1 MENENLLTDQL
12 IKFAL
17 EEKNEDLSWDY
28 IRILH
33 KRGNQEVFEAAK
45 KLCESNDANKIELGA
60 DILGQLG
67 IYIGYTDLP
76 FKEQTIPI
84 LLELSKTEKDIG
96 ALQAITFALG
106 RMNDEKAIQ
115 RILKLKNHAHED
127 IRFAVV
133 HGLLTIDEIDAVKA
147 LIELSS
153 DSDEDVRNWA
163 VFGLGSMIETDT
175 EEIRNALFA
184 RIGEKGSEVC
194 DEIRGEALVGLA
206 IRKDERV
213 IEPLLKEFASET
225 VGKLSVE
232 AAGEMADA
240 RLCDSLLALKDWWD
254 VDTDRLNEAIKN
266 CCENSSKINS

>member
-17 EEKNEDLSWDY
+17 EEKDGDLRWNY
-28 IRILH
+28 VVVLH
-33 KRGNQEVFEAAK
+33 KRGNLEVFQAAK
-45 KLCESNDANKIELGA
+45 QLCQSSDSNEITLGA

-67 IYIGYTDLP
+67 IYFDNVNLP
-76 FKEQTIPI
+76 FKNQSLPI
-84 LLELSKTEKDIG
+84 LLELFKSEEDIDV
-96 ALQAITFALG
+96 LQAITMALG

-133 HGLLTIDEIDAVKA
+133 HGLLTIDEIDAIEA
-147 LIELSS
+147 LIKLSS

-163 VFGLGSMIETDT
+163 TFGLGSQIETDT

-184 RIGEKGSEVC
+184 RIGEKGSKVC

-206 IRKDERV
+206 VRKDERV

-225 VGKLSVE
+225 VGELSVE
-232 AAGEMADA
+232 AAVEMADA
-240 RLCDSLLALKDWWD
+240 RLCDSLLKLKDWWD
-254 VDTDRLNEAIKN
+254 VDTDLLNEAIKN
-266 CCENSSKINS
+266 CYENL